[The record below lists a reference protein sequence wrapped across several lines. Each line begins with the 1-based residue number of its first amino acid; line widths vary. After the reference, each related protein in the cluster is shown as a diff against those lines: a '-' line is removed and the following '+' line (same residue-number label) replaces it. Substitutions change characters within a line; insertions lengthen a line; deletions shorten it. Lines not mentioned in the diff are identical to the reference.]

1 MGSAILIRLSDPFPC
16 SAPFPRT
23 YPATFF
29 LPLSPSIMTSSSE
42 AQLEALRP
50 LGNAQNWTPELPSEL
65 ERDIFE
71 LTAMTQRGSAVKLA
85 LVAQRTRI
93 WMERLLYQTI
103 ILDSAE
109 QVSRFLYTVD
119 VRQPA
124 FFADYVKKLYL
135 TTWAELDTVLKIL
148 EVCTGI
154 THLTSWAGPET
165 PACKELLSTNLLPSS
180 LLSALS
186 LRSTPS
192 YSSLQRMSVKLET
205 LVVNTPPITTSK
217 DSLALANITNT
228 LTSPHGPS
236 AAATSMTIPAI
247 DFSHPVFRQLTHLD
261 IVCPPFYSLAQ
272 FRSSF
277 TLDTIPITQHT
288 TPRSARNTNPVV
300 FRVDWNGILRLP
312 KLRHLSFGEL
322 YNPTPPW
329 IEDSVIRRDLAASH
343 RYLAYLLPLFL
354 ERCEH
359 LETLVAIT
367 NDDESLEDIDE
378 AFEAYERFNQ
388 LSRMSQPVTY
398 IEAGS
403 FRLRAGQEKG
413 TEAKRDPRLVVIPD
427 FHHPKN
433 CLQYWSDI
441 CWRGEDFWDIT
452 EGLARAQR

>member
-192 YSSLQRMSVKLET
+192 YSSLQRMSVKTGDACGQHAPYHHLQRLACLGEHHQH
-205 LVVNTPPITTSK
+205 VNFASWSQCSRYVYDDTCHR
-217 DSLALANITNT
+217 L
-228 LTSPHGPS
+228 
-236 AAATSMTIPAI
+236 
-247 DFSHPVFRQLTHLD
+247 FSSRLP
-261 IVCPPFYSLAQ
+261 
-272 FRSSF
+272 SSF

-452 EGLARAQR
+452 ERLARAQR